1 MKAQPAY
8 IMYGS
13 QVTLTC
19 SATSYTP
26 PSQMG
31 IKRYGRTVAITNRH
45 GINITTAVKGQFTRS
60 IQFTIHNVTF
70 DEDGDYYCFG
80 FWISPYTYISSK
92 YILKLYSK
100 YLVLLSCFVVFFD
113 SKSPLSQI
121 PWGGSRA

>member
-19 SATSYTP
+19 SVTSYTP

-31 IKRYGRTVAITNRH
+31 IKRHGRTVAITHGH
-45 GINITTAVKGQFTRS
+45 GIDIITAVKGQLTRS

-80 FWISPYTYISSK
+80 LWFSPYANISSK
-92 YILKLYSK
+92 FMLKVYSK
-100 YLVLLSCFVVFFD
+100 YLVLLSSFFCF
-113 SKSPLSQI
+113 L
-121 PWGGSRA
+121 

>member
-31 IKRYGRTVAITNRH
+31 IKRYGRTVAITHRQ
-45 GINITTAVKGQFTRS
+45 GINITTAVKGQLTGS
-60 IQFTIHNVTF
+60 IQLVIHNVTLL
-70 DEDGDYYCFG
+70 EDGDYYCFG
-80 FWISPYTYISSK
+80 VWLSPYANISSK
-92 YILKLYSK
+92 YILKVHSK
-100 YLVLLSCFVVFFD
+100 YLVLLSFFCF
-113 SKSPLSQI
+113 L
-121 PWGGSRA
+121 